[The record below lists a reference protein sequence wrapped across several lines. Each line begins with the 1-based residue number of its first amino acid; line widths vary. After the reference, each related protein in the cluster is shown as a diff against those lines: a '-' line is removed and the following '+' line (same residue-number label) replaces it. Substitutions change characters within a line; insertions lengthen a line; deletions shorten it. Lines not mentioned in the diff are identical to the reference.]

1 MVSSISTP
9 NLKRADLTWLVA
21 QLQQANVLDELAE
34 VRLRARS
41 DDRGNNDVLFLA
53 KAKLPTISGDVLDG
67 SYLASWL
74 SERSQ
79 LPIVEINP
87 LKIEV
92 EKVTTVMSAAFA
104 QRHGILCVELSPT
117 ELVIAVSDPFDDSWV
132 QDVQHAQR
140 REVKR
145 VLGDVF
151 AIAKYTQDFYALL
164 KSVVG
169 ANVQTTQGKSSGL
182 RSFEQLVDLNALG
195 SPDAND
201 QHVIRIVDWLLQ
213 YAFDERASD
222 IHIEPRREQARI
234 RLRIDGRLQTVYD
247 LPAEVNAAVTSR
259 LKVLARMDVAE
270 KRRPQDGRIKTRTP
284 SNREVELR
292 LSTLPTAFG
301 EKLVVR
307 VFDPDVLLR
316 PFESLGLH
324 SKDLDRWNAMS
335 QRSHGIVLVTG
346 PTGSGKTTT
355 LYTTLKQ
362 LATDEVNV
370 STIEDPI
377 EMVEDAF
384 NQMQVHSAIGLD
396 FAAGVRTLLRQDPDI
411 IMIGEI
417 RDRETAD
424 MAIQAALTGHL
435 VLSTLHTNDAASAL
449 TRLMEFGVPSYLL
462 ASTIE
467 GVMAQRLVRLLCDH
481 CKQPES
487 VDAESWSKLAKP
499 FKISAPTQVFTAGGC
514 KHCRQTGYSGRQ
526 GIYEVLEFDREM
538 SAMLSED
545 DAAKAL
551 ARHAYTK
558 GTKSLRAAGL
568 LKVAEGR
575 TSLEEVLRVTSSVD

>member
-1 MVSSISTP
+1 MVSSISAP
-9 NLKRADLTWLVA
+9 DQKRADLTWLVA
-21 QLQQANVLDELAE
+21 QLQQLNVLDELAD

-41 DDRGNNDVLFLA
+41 GQRSNNDVLFLA
-53 KAKLPTISGDVLDG
+53 QSNMPTSEGKSLTG
-67 SYLASWL
+67 AWLAEWL
-74 SERSQ
+74 SEVSAV
-79 LPIVEINP
+79 PVVEINP
-87 LKIEV
+87 LKIDV
-92 EKVTTVMSAAFA
+92 ETVTSVMSAAFA
-104 QRHGILCVELSPT
+104 QRHGILCVNVSSDELT
-117 ELVIAVSDPFDDSWV
+117 IAVSDPFDESWV
-132 QDVQHAQR
+132 QDLQHAERKSIR
-140 REVKR
+140 RVI
-145 VLGDVF
+145 GDAT
-151 AIAKYTQDFYALL
+151 AIAKYTQDFYALS
-164 KSVVG
+164 KSVAG
-169 ANVQTTQGKSSGL
+169 ANAKQTGSSLRGTQ
-182 RSFEQLVDLNALG
+182 SFEQLVDLKSLG

-201 QHVIRIVDWLLQ
+201 QHVVRIVDWLLQ

-284 SNREVELR
+284 SDREVELR

-301 EKLVVR
+301 EKLVIR
-307 VFDPDVLLR
+307 VFDPEVLLR
-316 PFESLGLH
+316 PFESLGL
-324 SKDLDRWNAMS
+324 KGRDLSRWQKMTGL
-335 QRSHGIVLVTG
+335 SHGIVLVTG

-377 EMVEDAF
+377 EMVEDSF

-396 FAAGVRTLLRQDPDI
+396 FASGVRTLLRQDPDI

-424 MAIQAALTGHL
+424 MAVQAALTGHL

-462 ASTIE
+462 SSTIE
-467 GVMAQRLVRLLCDH
+467 GVMAQRLVRVLCDH
-481 CKQPES
+481 CKTVTS
-487 VDAESWSKLAKP
+487 VDREAWSKLAKP
-499 FKISAPTQVFTAGGC
+499 FKIPAPTEVYEAVGC
-514 KHCRQTGYSGRQ
+514 KHCRHTGYSGRE
-526 GIYEVLEFDREM
+526 GIYEVLEFNQDMAAELSSDNA
-538 SAMLSED
+538 SARVS
-545 DAAKAL
+545 
-551 ARHAYTK
+551 RIAYST

-568 LKVAEGR
+568 IKVSDGV
-575 TSLEEVLRVTSSVD
+575 TSLDEVLRVTSGVE